1 MPISLK
7 TNLNYGDSWYIKN
20 DPDQFEHHLVGIQV
34 RPGGKDGLNVVQFI
48 LDYMGEE
55 CIVHDFQC
63 STTKD
68 LAKEESK
75 DED

>member
-1 MPISLK
+1 MPISVK
-7 TNLNYGDSWYIKN
+7 TNLNYGDVWYIKN
-20 DPDQFEHHLVGIQV
+20 DADQFEYHLVGIQV
-34 RPGGKDGLNVVQFI
+34 RPGGKDGLNVVLFI

-55 CIVHDFQC
+55 YIVYDFQC

-68 LAKEESK
+68 LTKESSK